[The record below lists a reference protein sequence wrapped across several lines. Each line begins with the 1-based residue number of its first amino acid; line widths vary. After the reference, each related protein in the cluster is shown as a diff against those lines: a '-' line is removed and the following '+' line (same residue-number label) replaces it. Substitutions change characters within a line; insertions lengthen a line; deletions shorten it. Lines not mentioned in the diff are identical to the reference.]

1 MSRSVNLTGTNDVTS
16 YGAIAVVMSKSDTG
30 LAALDGTPAEV
41 NGVSLPLSLS
51 KEWCEAQGLTL
62 KVGNSTVLRNVDGPN
77 VIVVVSNGA
86 TTSADEWRRI
96 GAAVARSAPKSSALI
111 VVTSAGGAA
120 TAGTVQA
127 ITEGAILAS
136 YDYKATDD
144 APPIDITVIG
154 DVAGEVREGL
164 AKAVKNGALVAD
176 GTNWAKRLIDMP
188 AMDLSPKVFGNLV
201 RERFEGLDHMKV
213 EIWKESKINDER
225 FGGLIGVNLG
235 SAQPPRV
242 VIAEYN
248 PPTATSTHIALVGKG
263 VTFDSGGLSLKTG
276 DGMMTMKT
284 DMSGAAIV
292 MATIAAAAELS
303 LPIRITAIAPLTENM
318 TGEKAL
324 RPGDILKIRNG
335 MTVEVLNTDA
345 EGRLILAD
353 ALSWA
358 AEKNPDLIIDV
369 ATLTGAQAVALG
381 DEVGGMYSTSDD
393 VAAQLT
399 AAAEATGE
407 TMWRLPLFD
416 GYESHIDSDV
426 ADMKNIGK
434 AGRAGSIS
442 AALFLRRFTAGK
454 PWVHLDIAGPSR
466 SDSSRGYYQRGA
478 TAFGAR
484 TLLQFLISRSR

>member
-1 MSRSVNLTGTNDVTS
+1 MSRSVILTGTNDTTN
-16 YGAIAVVMSKSDTG
+16 YGSVAVVMHKTDTG
-30 LAALDGTPAEV
+30 LVALDGTPSDF
-41 NGVSLPLSLS
+41 NGVALPQSLTQA
-51 KEWCEAQGLTL
+51 WCDAQGLST
-62 KVGNSTVLRNVDGPN
+62 KVGSSTVLRTLAGPN
-77 VIVVVSNGA
+77 VIVVVSNGL
-86 TTSADEWRRI
+86 TTSEDEWRRL
-96 GAAVARSAPKSSALI
+96 GAAVTRSAPKSSAVI
-111 VVTSAGGAA
+111 VLTSSAA
-120 TAGTVQA
+120 TASTVQA

-136 YDYKATDD
+136 YDFKSTDE
-144 APPIDITVIG
+144 APPIGITVL
-154 DVAGEVREGL
+154 GEVDPAVRDSL
-164 AKAVKNGALVAD
+164 AKAVSNGALVAD

-213 EIWKESKINDER
+213 EIWKESKINDEK

-248 PPTATSTHIALVGKG
+248 PPTATGAHIALVGKG

-276 DGMMTMKT
+276 EGMMTMKT
-284 DMSGAAIV
+284 DMSGAAVV
-292 MATIAAAAELS
+292 MATIAAAAELN
-303 LPIRITAIAPLTENM
+303 LPIRVTAIAPLTENM

-381 DEVGGMYSTSDD
+381 DEIGGMYSTSDE
-393 VAAQLT
+393 VAAQLE
-399 AAAEATGE
+399 AAANATGE

-416 GYESHIDSDV
+416 NYESHIDSDV
-426 ADMKNIGK
+426 ADIKNIGK

-466 SDSSRGYYQRGA
+466 SDSSRGYFQRGA

-484 TLLQFLISRSR
+484 TLLQYLINRSR

>member
-1 MSRSVNLTGTNDVTS
+1 MSRSVMVTGTNDAFN
-16 YGAIAVVMSKSDTG
+16 YGAVVVVMQKDQDG
-30 LAALDGTPAEV
+30 LKALSGTPAEF
-41 NGVSLPLSLS
+41 NGVALPLALS
-51 KEWCEAQGLTL
+51 QEWCDAQGLST
-62 KVGNSTVLRNVDGPN
+62 KVGSSTVLRTLSGPN
-77 VIVVVSNGA
+77 VVVVVSNGSA
-86 TTSADEWRRI
+86 TTEDEWRRL
-96 GAAVARSAPKSSALI
+96 GAAVARAAAKTSALI
-111 VVTSAGGAA
+111 VLPALAGAA
-120 TAGTVQA
+120 NATTLQA
-127 ITEGAILAS
+127 LTEGVILAS
-136 YDYKATDD
+136 YDFKATDD
-144 APPIDITVIG
+144 APPVGIVVLG
-154 DVAGEVREGL
+154 DL
-164 AKAVKNGALVAD
+164 AAPARDELSAAVSQGSLVAD
-176 GTNWAKRLIDMP
+176 GANWAKRLIDMP
-188 AMDLSPKVFGNLV
+188 AMDLSPKAFGNRV
-201 RERFEGLDHMKV
+201 RERFEGLAHVKV
-213 EIWKESKINDER
+213 EIWKESKINDEN

-248 PPTATSTHIALVGKG
+248 PPTATGGHVALVGKG

-284 DMSGAAIV
+284 DMSGAAVV
-292 MATIAAAAELS
+292 MATVAAAAELS

-381 DEVGGMYSTSDD
+381 DEIGGMYSTSDD
-393 VAAQLT
+393 VAAHLE
-399 AAAEATGE
+399 AAASATGE

-416 GYESHIDSDV
+416 NYESHIDSDV
-426 ADMKNIGK
+426 ADIKNIGK

-484 TLLQFLISRSR
+484 TLLQYLINRSR